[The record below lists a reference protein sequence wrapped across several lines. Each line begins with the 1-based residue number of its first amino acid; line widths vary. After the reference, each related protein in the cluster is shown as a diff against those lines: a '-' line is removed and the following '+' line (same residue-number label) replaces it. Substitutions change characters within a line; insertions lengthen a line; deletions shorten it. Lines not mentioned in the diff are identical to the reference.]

1 MRNHLIRSQMKKMPF
16 MLYAPLMDSLLEFA
30 NADTPRA
37 EGETLAVANNS
48 VLYQKQGSVAI
59 ISIDGGMYKKDA
71 GGMCMSVA
79 SYDTMVKYIDKAE
92 NDDEVATV
100 VYRVDTGG
108 GSVAGADE
116 VEDRIF
122 KSKKRTITMYENIGA
137 SGGLWIF
144 TASDEIYAT
153 ESTMLGSIGVVV
165 SYLEKDTETGEKR
178 VEIVSKNAQNKRCS
192 LNGTCKE
199 EIQGMI
205 DTYEEMFYARI
216 LKNTGFEADMIQS
229 TFNNGGVIFAK
240 EAHKAGFIQG
250 ITTFDD
256 LLSNIKMGTNPSEAS
271 ATTQIEQNSNK
282 EHNLEIQAQLKETEE
297 KLTASVEKTVAV
309 EANLVTANEKIA
321 TLEANLEEAGKVAE
335 AKAVE
340 VAEAKAVVTSNIVA
354 MAFEKGAS
362 KDVALEMIA
371 KDTVES
377 AGMIL
382 LDAVGSESATTA
394 QIEGSVE
401 DTEKDLEARC
411 DALDIT
417 FVN

>member
-1 MRNHLIRSQMKKMPF
+1 MKKMPF

-30 NADTPRA
+30 NSDTARADANTP
-37 EGETLAVANNS
+37 AVANNS
-48 VLYQKQGSVAI
+48 VMYEVQGSVAI
-59 ISIDGGMYKKDA
+59 ISIDGGMYKKDM

-79 SYDTMVKYIDKAE
+79 SYDTMVKFIDKAE
-92 NDDEVATV
+92 SDDSVKTIL
-100 VYRVDTGG
+100 YRVDTGG

-122 KSKKRTITMYENIGA
+122 KSKKRTVTLYENIGA

-144 TASDEIYAT
+144 TASDEVYAT
-153 ESTMLGSIGVVV
+153 ETTMLGSIGVVV
-165 SYLEKDTETGEKR
+165 SYLEKDEKTGEKR

-216 LKNTGFEADMIQS
+216 EKNTGFGADMIQT

-256 LLSNIKMGTNPSEAS
+256 LLASIKVGTNPLEAS
-271 ATTQIEQNSNK
+271 ATVQIDKNSTK
-282 EHNLEIQAQLKETEE
+282 ESNLDYKAKFEESDE
-297 KLTASVEKTVAV
+297 KLTASIAENATLTASLEK
-309 EANLVTANEKIA
+309 ANATIA
-321 TLEANLEEAGKVAE
+321 TLEAKAVEGVESAE

-340 VAEAKAVVTSNIVA
+340 VAEAKAVTTSNIVA

-362 KDVALEMIA
+362 KDTALEMLK
-371 KDTVES
+371 KDTIES

-382 LDAVGSESATTA
+382 LEANGSNGSSTQVSTGDGEPTNSDAILAYAEKIKGSKS
-394 QIEGSVE
+394 
-401 DTEKDLEARC
+401 
-411 DALDIT
+411 
-417 FVN
+417 